1 MKAANLNLDRM
12 LTCVVSFRQLLSKK
26 EVGRELLWN
35 RYRWFVQLC
44 VRQ

>member
-12 LTCVVSFRQLLSKK
+12 LTRVIVSSVLSKK

-35 RYRWFVQLC
+35 RYRWFVQLF
-44 VRQ
+44 VLE

>member
-1 MKAANLNLDRM
+1 MKEANLNLDRM
-12 LTCVVSFRQLLSKK
+12 LTCVLWFRQFFFKK